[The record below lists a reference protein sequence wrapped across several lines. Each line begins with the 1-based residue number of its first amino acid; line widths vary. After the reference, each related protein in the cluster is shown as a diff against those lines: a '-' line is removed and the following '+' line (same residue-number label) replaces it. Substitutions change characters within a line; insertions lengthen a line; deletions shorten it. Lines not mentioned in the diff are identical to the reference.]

1 MRDPVTE
8 EQLHTSFEKEAAARS
23 PECGSPR
30 NSESSTSSQN
40 SDWGHESPP
49 PAEAGADNHYQ
60 QQGAM
65 SSEWDEFL
73 IQSQIYYEAE
83 LSMSKKQQ
91 LPISTL
97 GPRFFSW
104 SAMNEALRDDS
115 EDEGTD
121 FFFLA
126 EDIEVE
132 A

>member
-83 LSMSKKQQ
+83 VMPVPTTHLTPPQP
-91 LPISTL
+91 LAWLGISQSTH
-97 GPRFFSW
+97 PHH
-104 SAMNEALRDDS
+104 
-115 EDEGTD
+115 
-121 FFFLA
+121 
-126 EDIEVE
+126 V
-132 A
+132 